1 MLKAFFTIVYFL
13 IFCFLIDLIFRN
25 TLSVITDMLAVIC
38 WIIALIISVVI
49 ADYTVEK
56 INLGQSK
63 IQCKLHFRCK

>member
-38 WIIALIISVVI
+38 
-49 ADYTVEK
+49 
-56 INLGQSK
+56 
-63 IQCKLHFRCK
+63 